1 MNSIKVERRRLI
13 EVLQKLNIISL
24 GKTTFPVLS
33 TVLIKGG
40 DKKIKFTSTNLEL
53 TITSQ
58 IEIPSEFNQSFCVSL
73 VKFLSILKEF
83 TSEIVDL
90 RLEKN
95 FLWITC
101 ENCEFK
107 LNIISAEEFPSLPV
121 LKDKQTI
128 RLITEILKEMINLT
142 HFSVFTGEANYVLT
156 GFLWEVEANILK
168 ITTSD
173 TKRLATVERPLP
185 PQQPE
190 IGVKKHFIVPQR
202 AVMELSKLLKDQDEI
217 KLTIGS
223 NQVYFDLGDTQ
234 LITQLIEGEFPDYQK
249 VIPPESENKFKIN
262 REKFLNSLKRAN
274 LLTAPEYQGVKLE
287 LKKNKLIVSK
297 TTPQLGEYKEDID
310 IEFKG
315 KELTLGFNPQYLID
329 ILKVLEEDEVIF
341 EVYGSEKPLVLRNK
355 GFIYLALPMRLS

>member
-107 LNIISAEEFPSLPV
+107 LNIISAEEFPSLPI

-128 RLITEILKEMINLT
+128 RLNTEVLKEMINLT

-168 ITTSD
+168 ITYGSRNNI
-173 TKRLATVERPLP
+173 KNGHPIIPPL
-185 PQQPE
+185 
-190 IGVKKHFIVPQR
+190 FL
-202 AVMELSKLLKDQDEI
+202 LSFSLKSPLKIRIEFPLKGQLKLL
-217 KLTIGS
+217 LR
-223 NQVYFDLGDTQ
+223 
-234 LITQLIEGEFPDYQK
+234 FPK
-249 VIPPESENKFKIN
+249 V
-262 REKFLNSLKRAN
+262 
-274 LLTAPEYQGVKLE
+274 
-287 LKKNKLIVSK
+287 
-297 TTPQLGEYKEDID
+297 
-310 IEFKG
+310 
-315 KELTLGFNPQYLID
+315 
-329 ILKVLEEDEVIF
+329 
-341 EVYGSEKPLVLRNK
+341 
-355 GFIYLALPMRLS
+355 

>member
-1 MNSIKVERRRLI
+1 MNSIKVEKRKLI
-13 EVLQKLNIISL
+13 EILQKLNIVSS
-24 GKTTFPVLS
+24 GKATLPVLS
-33 TVLIKGG
+33 TVLIKGEG
-40 DKKIKFTSTNLEL
+40 RKIKFTFTNLEL
-53 TITSQ
+53 TIISQ

-73 VKFLSILKEF
+73 VKFLSILKEL
-83 TSEIVDL
+83 TSEVVDL

-107 LNIISAEEFPSLPV
+107 LNIISAEEFPSLPI
-121 LKDKQTI
+121 LKDRQTI
-128 RLITEILKEMINLT
+128 KLNAEILKEMINLT
-142 HFSVFTGEANYVLT
+142 YFSVFTGEANYVLT

-173 TKRLATVERPLP
+173 TKRLATIERPLS

-190 IGVKKHFIVPQR
+190 IGVKKCFIIPQR
-202 AVMELSKLLKDQDEI
+202 AVMELNKLLKNQEEI
-217 KLTIGS
+217 KLTVGS

-234 LITQLIEGEFPDYQK
+234 LISQLIEGEFPDYQK
-249 VIPPESENKFKIN
+249 VIPPESENKFKVN

-287 LKKNKLIVSK
+287 LKRNKLVVSK

-315 KELTLGFNPQYLID
+315 KELVFGFNPQYLID
-329 ILKVLEEDEVIF
+329 ILKVLEEEEVVF
-341 EVYGSEKPLVLRNK
+341 EVYASEKPLVLRNK